1 MLLSKNPLA
10 YALELHLMGQGW
22 DRNARDVVNAHILSG
37 AWDILTSVQLLSI
50 RDQKSN
56 KVNSVLFL
64 LAPGITACT
73 LLVS

>member
-1 MLLSKNPLA
+1 MTLTEECDVMPSVMLRSGLGLYAAA

-50 RDQKSN
+50 RDQNLIK
-56 KVNSVLFL
+56 
-64 LAPGITACT
+64 
-73 LLVS
+73 